1 MKIHRDLTNQAK
13 SRKLAIKSMFAA
25 VVAAGAG
32 MLGIGHAKS
41 TGISEIGESGLED
54 HPIKKYPDEEHV
66 TQDQQPLFSGST
78 VHDGFVFVAGK
89 GEHGEGDI
97 KVHTEKV
104 LDKIEEELIRAGSSM
119 EKALHV
125 NVYLHNIRDYDGMNE
140 IYRGRFGDNPP
151 ARSTVACYNGIPGNS
166 LVEMDCIAAI

>member
-1 MKIHRDLTNQAK
+1 MGYTEQKN
-13 SRKLAIKSMFAA
+13 SRRSAIKSMFAA

-32 MLGIGHAKS
+32 MFGIASAKS
-41 TGISEIGESGLED
+41 PDSANLKKSPDPDNDTAIR
-54 HPIKKYPDEEHV
+54 KYPSDEIV
-66 TQDQQPLFSGST
+66 NQGTQPLFSGST

-97 KVHTEKV
+97 KVHTKKV
-104 LDKIEEELIRAGSSM
+104 LDKIEEELNRAGSSM
-119 EKALHV
+119 EKALQV

-140 IYRGRFGDNPP
+140 VYRGRFGDHPP

-166 LVEMDCIAAI
+166 LVEIDCIAAL